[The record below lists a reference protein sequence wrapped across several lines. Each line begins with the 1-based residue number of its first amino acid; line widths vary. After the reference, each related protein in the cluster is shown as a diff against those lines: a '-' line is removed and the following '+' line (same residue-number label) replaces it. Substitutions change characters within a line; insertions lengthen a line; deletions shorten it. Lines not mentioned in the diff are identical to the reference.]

1 MDVVVAAF
9 DVDNTITVRDCVVPF
24 MQRVAGRTGFV
35 KVCASQPL
43 HLVKMILQ
51 RDRDA
56 IKAHFV
62 EKVFANKNV
71 EEVHQAGVEFASQV
85 VRSWMRDDVAQQMR
99 WHQSQGHVV
108 VLVSASLAPYL
119 HAFGDFCEVDA
130 VLCTELEQ
138 VGGIFTG
145 KIAGNNC
152 RGAEKVRRV
161 REWMESSGISAE
173 SLMYAYGDSSGDTAL
188 LEAAQFGY
196 NVKHMDDVREFV

>member
-9 DVDNTITVRDCVVPF
+9 DVDNTLTVRDCVVPF
-24 MQRVAGRTGFV
+24 MQRVAGRLGFV
-35 KVCASQPL
+35 KVCTSQPI
-43 HLVKMILQ
+43 HLVKLVLQ

-56 IKAHFV
+56 IKAYFV
-62 EKVFANKNV
+62 EKVFAGKNV
-71 EEVHQAGVEFASQV
+71 EEVGQAGVEFASGV
-85 VRSWMRDDVAQQMR
+85 VRSWVREDVAQQMR

-138 VGGIFTG
+138 FDGVFTG
-145 KIAGNNC
+145 KIVGNNC
-152 RGAEKVRRV
+152 RGPEKVRRL
-161 REWMESSGISAE
+161 REWMESSGISAG
-173 SLMYAYGDSSGDTAL
+173 SFMYAYGDSSGDTAL
-188 LEAAQFGY
+188 LEAAQCGH

>member
-9 DVDNTITVRDCVVPF
+9 DVDNTLTVRDCVVPF
-24 MQRVAGRTGFV
+24 MQRVAGRSGFAKACV
-35 KVCASQPL
+35 SQL
-43 HLVKMILQ
+43 VDLVKLILQ

-56 IKAHFV
+56 IKAYFV
-62 EKVFANKNV
+62 EKVFAGKNV
-71 EEVHQAGVEFASQV
+71 EEVGLSGVEFASHV
-85 VRSWMRDDVAQQMR
+85 VRSWMREDVAQQMR

-108 VLVSASLAPYL
+108 VLVSASLEPYL

-138 VGGIFTG
+138 SDGIFTG
-145 KIAGNNC
+145 KIAGSNC
-152 RGAEKVRRV
+152 RGPEKVRRL